1 MNGDRPQHPA
11 WPQGQP
17 FPGFPERSPDDARG
31 GPPPRDRRRSRAL
44 GQDIVSNMMG
54 QICAWD
60 DPTAEDA
67 ETLIAF
73 LKAYDFAEA
82 AVPGIDISNPLI
94 DPYAG
99 VASTVIPD
107 TLLQS
112 LEVLAILQWGHDGV
126 SKQVVLNLPAS
137 QVVKVPMAGSY
148 ARASSK
154 LTCKYFARTQG
165 NDLAGSNTFFYLS
178 ANANIRNNIFNNAQS
193 PLLAPAVGYSAGLPA
208 TPIHVDGIIAKG
220 TASISQGGSSDRGA
234 RACRRFYGSVPT
246 EAAGYPGAGALVS
259 CPIAFGASAVMLA
272 TNPTNFVPPKDPAAN
287 PTLSP
292 LSFAMVDHAGNFV
305 GQQPANQFV
314 PLIANCQTIV
324 VYNTAA
330 NGGENPFTLIYDLG
344 L

>member
-1 MNGDRPQHPA
+1 MNGDRPNHLA
-11 WPQGQP
+11 WPHGEP
-17 FPGFPERSPDDARG
+17 FPGLPQRSSEGNNG
-31 GPPPRDRRRSRAL
+31 GPPVRDRRRSRAL
-44 GQDIVSNMMG
+44 GQDIVNNMMG

-82 AVPGIDISNPLI
+82 AVANIDISNPNI
-94 DPYAG
+94 DPFTG
-99 VASTVIPD
+99 VASTVIPPG
-107 TLLQS
+107 LVQS
-112 LEVLAILQWGHDGV
+112 LEVLAVLQWGHDGV
-126 SKQVVLNLPAS
+126 SKQVVLNLPAG
-137 QVVKVPMAGSY
+137 QVIKVPMAGSY

-154 LTCKYFARTQG
+154 LTCKYFARTVV
-165 NDLAGSNTFFYLS
+165 APIAPSNATLVYLNAD
-178 ANANIRNNIFNNAQS
+178 ANVRNNIFNNAQS
-193 PLLAPAVGYSAGLPA
+193 PLLSPAVGYSANLPT

-220 TASISQGGSSDRGA
+220 TAAFSQGGSSDRGA
-234 RACRRFYGSVPT
+234 RACRRFYGSVPVQ
-246 EAAGYPGAGALVS
+246 AAGYPAGGALVF

-272 TNPTNFVPPKDPAAN
+272 TNPSNFTSIDGNARV
-287 PTLSP
+287 LSP
-292 LSFAMVDHAGNFV
+292 LMFAMLDHAGNVV

-314 PLIANCQTIV
+314 PLIANCQSIA